1 MSRLCLT
8 EYILIFCAL
17 GFAGVACQTAST
29 PPSSAVERTIET
41 PAGSD
46 GASGAGAAAGEQKPG
61 LAQGPTDTTA
71 FRDLS
76 GYSLQLPG
84 CIEGNCENGTGVYVY
99 PGGDIYAGLF
109 RNKLREGNGQ
119 INYANGDKYLGSM
132 KNDQRHGFGS
142 YHFANG
148 DRYVGEFQEGRMQG
162 IGTYRFLDGVEF
174 KGVFGENGRLGEG
187 TLRESDFNRNCTV
200 ENRSLYCRN

>member
-1 MSRLCLT
+1 MPRLCLAKNV
-8 EYILIFCAL
+8 LLLCAL
-17 GFAGVACQTAST
+17 IWSAAGCQSAST
-29 PPSSAVERTIET
+29 PPSARADRSIET
-41 PAGSD
+41 PVGSDAGS
-46 GASGAGAAAGEQKPG
+46 GGSASQEKPG
-61 LAQGPTDTTA
+61 VTAQAPLDTTA

-84 CIEGNCENGTGVYVY
+84 CVEGNCENGAGVYVY

-119 INYANGDKYLGSM
+119 INYANGDKYLGAM

-187 TLRESDFNRNCTV
+187 TLRESEANRNCTV